1 MKLRWSRALTCVTG
15 FAVTCGA
22 VHANAQQATPPP
34 TDESAGPLQ
43 EIVVTGSRLSRSV
56 DDIPSP
62 VTVLNAED
70 LAATG
75 RATVSDMLKTLPI
88 QAGSMTM
95 SDNLSN
101 IYTSG
106 SNVDLRG
113 LGPAST
119 LVLLN
124 GRRQTVFASP
134 TDDGDTFVDVNSLM
148 PTIMIDRIDIVKD
161 GGSALYGTDAVAG
174 TVNFITRSNF
184 TGAEMNVRYQTT
196 QVDEDNEDLVLSG
209 IVGFGG
215 ERGHAVLAVDY
226 LDRTGFPL
234 RNHKRLANNA
244 FASGLSNPSLYVLSA
259 GRTYAAP
266 YDSLPRG
273 VTIIDPL
280 CGAAELGG
288 QPIAG
293 VPTSTPGGPGA
304 CRMLGGYSYTL
315 VPDEQRLNA
324 MVTANYSATDAI
336 STYIE
341 VGYSRDRISRET
353 SPSFGN
359 GILRNIPASNPGNI
373 FGNDVLWLGRPLGL
387 RSGNAFQRIENDTTR
402 GVWGFKGG
410 FGDTSWDW
418 DIAAVFSNSRFRVAQ
433 PDSLADRLL
442 AAFNGVGGPNNNQ
455 YFNPFGNASLAS
467 PGDPRYN
474 DPAVIADF
482 FVPAVLEA
490 ETSLRTLDFQ
500 TTGNIL
506 SLPAGELA
514 LAVGGQLRDETVKG
528 DWDAN
533 MNAGRYTLIP
543 GAPDWYGSRD
553 IWGLFAELA
562 IPVVSS
568 LDLQI
573 AGRYE
578 DYGGDVN
585 AFNPKVAA
593 LWRPL
598 DALSIRASWG
608 RSFRAP
614 GLIQLFG
621 RQSSAESLVVN
632 GRQIAPVVE
641 VVGTESL
648 DPERADAWSVEVVW
662 DPTANLRFNVS
673 HWDFDIEDII
683 IRDSPF
689 AIAQGQT
696 CGGGVL
702 VCNALGEIVRILTRF
717 SNAAFL
723 KTNGFDLGATY
734 RWPAR
739 IGELTFSANG
749 TWVDEYQLRASDTSP
764 VIDGVGSRNW
774 ANFGSPQ
781 PQWRGTASVQWALDG
796 HTAMLTGR
804 YIDNQTNDVPAAG
817 RPATMG
823 SYTTVDLSYSYTLE
837 GMLGGKQ
844 TTFSVGATNLL
855 DELPPIAYGATA
867 AFDTETYD
875 GRGRMI
881 YAEFRQGFN

>member
-1 MKLRWSRALTCVTG
+1 MKIRSSRALTCVTG
-15 FAVTCGA
+15 FAVACAA
-22 VHANAQQATPPP
+22 VHANAQQATPPADDP
-34 TDESAGPLQ
+34 SGTLQ
-43 EIVVTGSRLSRSV
+43 EVVVTGSRIRRSV

-62 VTVLNAED
+62 VTVLGAED

-124 GRRQTVFASP
+124 GRRQAVFASP

-174 TVNFITRSNF
+174 TVNFVTRSNF

-196 QVDEDNEDLVLSG
+196 QVDEDNEDLVISG

-215 ERGHAVLAVDY
+215 DRGHAVLAVDY

-234 RNHKRLANNA
+234 RNQKSLANNA
-244 FASGLSNPSLYVLSA
+244 FASGLSSPGAYVLLA
-259 GRTYAAP
+259 GRTYNAP
-266 YDSLPRG
+266 YHSLPRG

-293 VPTSTPGGPGA
+293 VPTATPGGPGG

-315 VPDEQRLNA
+315 VPDERRLNA
-324 MVTANYSATDAI
+324 MVTANYDLTEALN
-336 STYIE
+336 TYIE
-341 VGYSRDRISRET
+341 VGYSRDRIQRET
-353 SPSFGN
+353 SPSFGS
-359 GILRNIPASNPGNI
+359 GILRTIAAANPGNI

-387 RSGNAFQRIENDTTR
+387 RHGNAHQAIENDTTR
-402 GVWGFKGG
+402 GVWGLRGG
-410 FGDTSWDW
+410 WAETSWTW
-418 DIAAVFSNSRFRVAQ
+418 DVATVFSNSRFRVAQ
-433 PDSLADRLL
+433 PDTLSDRLV

-455 YFNPFGNASLAS
+455 FFNPFGNQWQAS

-482 FVPAVLEA
+482 FVPAVLDA
-490 ETSLRTLDFQ
+490 KTSLRTLDFQ
-500 TTGNIL
+500 ATGDVFT
-506 SLPAGELA
+506 LPAGSVG
-514 LAVGGQLRDETVKG
+514 LAVGGQLRDETTEG
-528 DWDAN
+528 NWDAN

-543 GAPDWYGSRD
+543 QAPDWYGSRD
-553 IWGLFAELA
+553 VWGAFFEVA
-562 IPVVSS
+562 IPVHSAV
-568 LDLQI
+568 DLQV

-578 DYGGDVN
+578 DYGSDVN

-593 LWRPL
+593 LWRPMNT
-598 DALSIRASWG
+598 LSVRASWG

-621 RQSSAESLVVN
+621 RQSSAESLVLN

-648 DPERADAWSVEVVW
+648 DPEVANAWSVEVVW
-662 DPTANLRFNVS
+662 DPIADLRLNVA
-673 HWDFDIEDII
+673 HWNFDIEDII

-689 AIAQGQT
+689 TIAQGQP
-696 CGGGVL
+696 CGGGVV
-702 VCNALGEIVRILTRF
+702 VCNALGEVVRILTRF

-723 KTNGFDLGATY
+723 KTNGFDFGAIF
-734 RWPAR
+734 RWPSR

-749 TWVDEYQLRASDTSP
+749 TWVNEYQLRASDTSP

-781 PQWRGTASVQWALDG
+781 PEWRGSAGVKWALDG
-796 HTAMLTGR
+796 HSAALTGR
-804 YIDNQTNDVPAAG
+804 YIDSQVNDVPAAG
-817 RPATMG
+817 RPADMA
-823 SYTTVDLSYSYTLE
+823 SYTTVDLSYSYTLD
-837 GMLGGKQ
+837 GLFGGKE
-844 TTFSVGATNLL
+844 TTFSIGAVNLL
-855 DELPPIAYGATA
+855 DKLPPIAYGATA

-881 YAEFRQGFN
+881 YAEFRHGVH